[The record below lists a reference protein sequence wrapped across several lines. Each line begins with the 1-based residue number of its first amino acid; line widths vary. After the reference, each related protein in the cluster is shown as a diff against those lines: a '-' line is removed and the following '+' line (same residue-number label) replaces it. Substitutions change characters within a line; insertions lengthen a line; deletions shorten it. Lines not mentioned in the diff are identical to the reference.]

1 MAVPQCGMAK
11 RRQWPRH
18 GAAAVLHIIR
28 YREMRVR
35 FTMRK
40 AWSCDRKGAGC
51 GRKAVG
57 LLRRRVGMEVQRGCL
72 TCKMSA
78 VFTPPWGFRM
88 TYAPYG
94 GQNGR
99 CLVPHCHRFSTFS
112 ICFRCAH
119 TRFPSVSV
127 AVLWSF
133 AVCFLVCSSIDCC
146 LQIYG
151 FVTLCPNKF
160 G

>member
-1 MAVPQCGMAK
+1 M
-11 RRQWPRH
+11 
-18 GAAAVLHIIR
+18 LYIIR

-57 LLRRRVGMEVQRGCL
+57 LLRRRVGMEAQRDCL

-78 VFTPPWGFRM
+78 VFTPPPWGFRM
-88 TYAPYG
+88 TDAPYG

-99 CLVPHCHRFSTFS
+99 CLVPHCHRFSTFCDLFS
-112 ICFRCAH
+112 
-119 TRFPSVSV
+119 
-127 AVLWSF
+127 
-133 AVCFLVCSSIDCC
+133 VCSHPVSQCQRGC
-146 LQIYG
+146 
-151 FVTLCPNKF
+151 FVDLCRLFF
-160 G
+160 GV

>member
-1 MAVPQCGMAK
+1 MPVPHSDGTVIWHWPQ
-11 RRQWPRH
+11 RR
-18 GAAAVLHIIR
+18 AAAVLYIIR

-78 VFTPPWGFRM
+78 VFTPPMGF
-88 TYAPYG
+88 
-94 GQNGR
+94 
-99 CLVPHCHRFSTFS
+99 PHDL
-112 ICFRCAH
+112 CAI
-119 TRFPSVSV
+119 RWAKWPLS
-127 AVLWSF
+127 
-133 AVCFLVCSSIDCC
+133 CSSLSSFFDI
-146 LQIYG
+146 LRFVFGVLTPG
-151 FVTLCPNKF
+151 FPVSAWLFCGALPF
-160 G
+160 VFWCVVV